1 MRKRGKDEGVMRS
14 KNEGVMRMA
23 VRFIS
28 VWSVC
33 HIGMHAPLAL
43 PPSPSVSPAPPI
55 APTALARSTIAL
67 CCSNTFTTLH
77 TRRWLCT
84 AVMVRWVSTVV
95 V

>member
-1 MRKRGKDEGVMRS
+1 MAGFSPFYAAAFAVVRKRGKDEDVMRS

-43 PPSPSVSPAPPI
+43 PPSPAPAITPAVKACQQTPL
-55 APTALARSTIAL
+55 LAE
-67 CCSNTFTTLH
+67 
-77 TRRWLCT
+77 
-84 AVMVRWVSTVV
+84 
-95 V
+95 